1 MVTRSWLLIAALPFS
16 ISPSWGADFYY
27 RQQEK
32 GTVYVAEQKGEKDE
46 RLSELPDVNFSRL
59 WRIAN
64 LANKQDCRLLS
75 DFNPDKFDCD
85 GEGDCQHTWLTDGRS
100 VLWAGKVLKNPSGKP
115 NVDAASF
122 QAFGAFAAD
131 KRSIYF
137 DGQRT
142 DDNSGD
148 KQVDMSSL
156 AETEIWNL
164 LRDKNSL
171 WHKGRWLGHADGFQI
186 LRHDSAL
193 QFVVLT
199 DSQVIV
205 NGTSLPA
212 DSKTFQIIRW
222 MPGELLVYRDKSGE
236 HDYELKDI
244 GHSCASFKIG
254 LKNVSW
260 LKQEATLAGSDCV
273 YETLAGVDPEYF
285 YLFVRNT
292 GLYKNKIYKVTTNA
306 LGEGALINLKP
317 EDLSDS
323 LEAGGGWSLT
333 NTYISTDGQ
342 LYAQQPTEIRKMHAK
357 QGEWL
362 RYNLG
367 VGGWS
372 SVKQPPSGLKPLFK

>member
-1 MVTRSWLLIAALPFS
+1 MVTRSWLLIAALPLS

-46 RLSELPDVNFSRL
+46 ILSELPDVNFSRL

-222 MPGELLVYRDKSGE
+222 MPGELLVYRDKNGE

-244 GHSCASFKIG
+244 AHSCASFKIG

-260 LKQEATLAGSDCV
+260 LKQEATPAGSDCV

-372 SVKQPPSGLKPLFK
+372 SVKQPPSGLKPLY

>member
-1 MVTRSWLLIAALPFS
+1 MVKRSWLLIAALPLS

-32 GTVYVAEQKGEKDE
+32 GTVYVVEQKGEKDE
-46 RLSELPDVNFSRL
+46 ILSELPDINFSRL

-64 LANKQDCRLLS
+64 LANKQDSRLLS

-85 GEGDCQHTWLTDGRS
+85 DEGDCEHAWLTDGRS
-100 VLWAGKVLKNPSGKP
+100 VLWSGKVLKNPPGKP
-115 NVDAASF
+115 IVDAASF

-148 KQVDMSSL
+148 KQVDMSTL
-156 AETEIWNL
+156 EETDIWNL

-171 WHKGRWLGHADGFQI
+171 WHKGHWLGSADGFQI
-186 LRHDSAL
+186 LRHDSSL
-193 QFVVLT
+193 QFVVQT
-199 DSQVIV
+199 NSQVIV
-205 NGTSLPA
+205 NGKPLPA
-212 DSKTFQIIRW
+212 DRKTFQIKRW
-222 MPGELLVYRDKSGE
+222 MPGERLVYRDKSGE
-236 HDYELKDI
+236 RDYELEDTSY
-244 GHSCASFKIG
+244 HCAPFNIG
-254 LKNVSW
+254 LNNVSW
-260 LKQEATLAGSDCV
+260 LKYEATPAGSECI

-292 GLYKNKIYKVTTNA
+292 GLYKNQIYKVTINA
-306 LGEGALINLKP
+306 LGEGELVNLKP

-323 LEAGGGWSLT
+323 LEAGGSWGLT
-333 NTYISTDGQ
+333 NTFISTDGQ
-342 LYAQQPTEIRKMHAK
+342 LYTQQATGIGKEHAQ

-367 VGGWS
+367 KGGWL